1 MAYDTSKLASLQAL
15 KDTATRIKKEYLA
28 AISKAGH
35 ASFQKAAA
43 IPTVEEAQENILY
56 LVKNNETGFY
66 DIYALVDGSMERLDD
81 TTVDLDGYVTDE
93 EMAAALDGMG
103 GGALYEGTKS
113 DLSASDSSVIE
124 AYFAAHTDVT
134 LKAGDVFVVTTIVG
148 DKEYEKSAYQYT
160 GEAWEAMTGN
170 VDADKVIMRE
180 DLMLA
185 GDYDR
190 IGNWTKDKN
199 GTATKEV
206 SGKSVA
212 AILKDMTS
220 KTLQPTITA
229 NPSINGFALN
239 GAAAV
244 EAGTQVASAGYT
256 AATLNPGSYK
266 FGPKSG
272 TGVVASN
279 WKVERIT
286 DGGNTQVASVDAA
299 SLAAGSDDNG
309 GNGFIIG
316 DAGGENA
323 VASLKYRVTATHS
336 AGVQAE
342 DNLGGTSNPAV
353 AIAAGTKS
361 KDTSAYTPYRNY
373 FYGATAEKPALDSAY
388 IRGLTKSN
396 KAYAAG
402 TITLNVPAGANRVVI
417 ACIAD
422 KTGVKKVINESALN
436 ADVTDTFTKQTVA
449 VEGANGYTAKEY
461 NVWVFEPA
469 VPYENA
475 AVLKVTLG

>member
-35 ASFQKAAA
+35 ASFQKAESV
-43 IPTVEEAQENILY
+43 PTAEEAQENILY
-56 LVKNNETGFY
+56 FVKNTKTGFY
-66 DIYALVDGSMERLDD
+66 DIYALVDGSVEWLDD

-93 EMAAALDGMG
+93 ELTAALAGLG

-113 DLSASDSSVIE
+113 NLSASDSSVIE
-124 AYFAAHTDVT
+124 AYFTAHTDIT
-134 LKAGDVFVVTTIVG
+134 PKSGDVFVVTTIVG

-180 DLMLA
+180 NLMLA

-212 AILKDMTS
+212 AILKDLTS

-229 NPSINGFALN
+229 NPSINGFGLS

-244 EAGTQVASAGYT
+244 EAGTAVATASYL

-266 FGPKSG
+266 YGPKAG

-286 DGGNTQVASVDAA
+286 DGGTEQVASVDAA
-299 SLAAGSDDNG
+299 SLPAGSDNNG

-316 DAGGENA
+316 DAGGDNA
-323 VASLKYRVTATHS
+323 VASLKYRVTATHG

-342 DNLGGTSNPAV
+342 DNLGGSSNPAV
-353 AIAAGTKS
+353 AIAAGTKT
-361 KDTSAYTPYRNY
+361 KDSAAYTPFRNF

-388 IRGLTKSN
+388 IRGLTKSG
-396 KAYAAG
+396 KAYTAG
-402 TITLNVPAGANRVVI
+402 VITVNVPAGANRVVI
-417 ACIAD
+417 ACIAG
-422 KTGVKKVINESALN
+422 KTGVKKVINETALN
-436 ADVTDTFTKQTVA
+436 ADVTDTFTKKTVA
-449 VEGANGYTAKEY
+449 VEGANGYTAKDY

-469 VPYENA
+469 VPYENS